1 MGGIAMGGVIRFE
14 RSIASSA
21 VITSL
26 VKLGY
31 LQPGARHRATA
42 IQRAIERLR
51 TDLMRDGVIS
61 GGDLSGFQNGQ
72 DHPVAKDDLATG

>member
-1 MGGIAMGGVIRFE
+1 MGGVVRFE

-21 VITSL
+21 VMTSL

-51 TDLMRDGVIS
+51 TDLTRDGVIA

-72 DHPVAKDDLATG
+72 DHPLAKDDLATG

>member
-1 MGGIAMGGVIRFE
+1 MGGVVRFE
-14 RSIASSA
+14 RFIASSA

-31 LQPGARHRATA
+31 LQTGARHRATA

-51 TDLMRDGVIS
+51 TNLMRDGVVS
-61 GGDLSGFQNGQ
+61 GGDVSGFQNEQ
-72 DHPVAKDDLATG
+72 DHPAAKDDLATG